1 MRCILDFPDAEDR
14 DRGLASGDRG
24 RNRFHLLQEL
34 FRGMYQR
41 MIRRQ
46 KLRRQ
51 KLRRQ
56 KLRRQN
62 SRQNKNSCAAPKK
75 GLLLKEEYSENRGN
89 VHL

>member
-46 KLRRQ
+46 
-51 KLRRQ
+51 
-56 KLRRQN
+56 N